1 MSRAIHPV
9 VVGTAGHIDHGKSTL
24 VRALTGVD
32 PDRLKEERE
41 RGLTIDLGFA
51 PLALPDGRVMG
62 IVDVPGHE
70 RFVRNMV
77 AGSTALDMA
86 ILVVAADDGVMPQT
100 REHLDI
106 IGLLGVT
113 RGLVALTKTDLV
125 DEDLV
130 GLAEQDVREVLAGT
144 PLAEAELVRVSSV
157 TGEGIEAFREKLW
170 ALATDTPPRSHE
182 GPFRMA
188 IQRVFQLKGI
198 GTVAT
203 GIPLSGEVGVGDSV
217 EFLPGGRTSKIR
229 AIQAYKGPVERAVA
243 GHSTALSV
251 PDVKVAQIHR
261 GVVAAAPGVF
271 RAGDT
276 VDVELTLL
284 ESTEPLAHRTPIRF
298 HTGTSETRGLLIVLQ
313 QELVQPG
320 ESAVARLSLDRS
332 VCAVYGDRYL
342 LRLQNPVRTVGGGR
356 VLRLTETG
364 GRYRRRVL
372 GDELTRLVDAGPGV
386 QDRVL
391 EELHRAGGAG
401 RTAQE
406 LAGSLGVDA
415 DEVGRILEELPE
427 VHVHT
432 KAGRAFLV
440 ETLEDGGVLVRRS
453 VERILKSKPLAASI
467 QRSQLQT
474 SKSLP
479 SALLI
484 AVLAAMQASGEIR
497 SSAHGRILFTQR
509 LKPLPKADQAAL
521 DSLVT
526 IAEERGFRPP
536 QLQDLV
542 AESGLPQKQVE
553 GLLARGIDEG
563 GLEQVGEHFYGASV
577 TRRALVEIYRNCMA
591 HDHELIIP
599 ELRDS
604 LGTSRKFLIPLL
616 EYVDSLG
623 MTRLRGGVRRL
634 LPTSAVCQ
642 QVAGAIGAD

>member
-32 PDRLKEERE
+32 PDRLKEEKE

-106 IGLLGVT
+106 IHLLGVS
-113 RGLVALTKTDLV
+113 RGIVALTKVDLV

-130 GLAEQDVREVLAGT
+130 ELAEQDVREVLVGT
-144 PLAEAELVRVSSV
+144 PLAAAEIVRISSV
-157 TGEGIEAFREKLW
+157 TGAGVEGFAAKL
-170 ALATDTPPRSHE
+170 AMLAVETPARSHE

-198 GTVAT
+198 GTVVT
-203 GIPLSGEVGVGDSV
+203 GIPMSGEVQMGDSV
-217 EFLPGGRTSKIR
+217 EFLPGGRSSKIR
-229 AIQAYKGPVERAVA
+229 AIQAYKGAVDRAVA

-251 PDVKVAQIHR
+251 PDVKVSQLHR
-261 GVVAAAPGVF
+261 GVVAGAPGVF
-271 RAGDT
+271 RSGDT
-276 VDVELTLL
+276 IDVELRLL
-284 ESTEPLAHRTPIRF
+284 ENAETLTHRTPIRF
-298 HTGTSETRGLLIVLQ
+298 HAGTSETKGLLILLQ
-313 QELVQPG
+313 QESVQPG
-320 ESAVARLSLDRS
+320 DNVVARLSLDRS
-332 VCAVYGDRYL
+332 VCVVYGDRYL

-372 GDELTRLVDAGPGV
+372 GDELTRLVEAGPGV
-386 QDRVL
+386 ENRVL
-391 EELHRAGGAG
+391 EELHRAGGEG
-401 RTAQE
+401 RTAPE
-406 LAGSLGVDA
+406 LAGSLGVDV
-415 DEVGRILEELPE
+415 DEVSAMLVRLPD
-427 VHVHT
+427 VHMHT
-432 KAGRAFLV
+432 KAGRAFLT
-440 ETLEDGGVLVRRS
+440 ETLEDGKVMVRRS
-453 VERILKSKPLAASI
+453 VERILKSKPLAASV
-467 QRSQLQT
+467 QRSQLKT

-479 SALLI
+479 GTLLT
-484 AVLAAMQASGEIR
+484 AVFAAMQAAGEIR
-497 SSAHGRILFTQR
+497 SSAHGRILFLER
-509 LKPLPKADQAAL
+509 LKPLSPTDQAAL
-521 DSLVT
+521 DRLVA
-526 IAEERGFRPP
+526 ISEERGFRPP
-536 QLQDLV
+536 QLQELV
-542 AESGLPQKQVE
+542 AESSLPARQVE
-553 GLLARGIDEG
+553 GLLARAIDEG
-563 GLEQVGEHFYGASV
+563 RVEQVGEHLYGASV
-577 TRRALVEIYRNCMA
+577 IRRALVEIYRNCMT
-591 HDHELIIP
+591 HDEELAIP
-599 ELRDS
+599 DLRDA

-634 LPTSAVCQ
+634 LPTSVVCQ
-642 QVAGAIGAD
+642 QIAAAIDAS

>member
-32 PDRLKEERE
+32 PDRLKEEKE
-41 RGLTIDLGFA
+41 RGMTIDLGFA

-86 ILVVAADDGVMPQT
+86 VLVVAADDGVMPQT

-106 IGLLGVT
+106 IRLLGVS
-113 RGLVALTKTDLV
+113 RGIVALSKIDLV
-125 DEDLV
+125 DKELV
-130 GLAEQDVREVLAGT
+130 DLAEQDVREVLAGT
-144 PLAEAELVRVSSV
+144 PLADAEIVQISAV
-157 TGEGIEAFREKLW
+157 TGEGIEGFRAKLA
-170 ALATDTPPRSHE
+170 ALAVKTPARSHE

-198 GTVAT
+198 GTVVT
-203 GIPLSGEVGVGDSV
+203 GIPVSGGVRVGDSV
-217 EFLPGGRTSKIR
+217 EFLPGGRVSKIR
-229 AIQAYKGPVERAVA
+229 AIQAYKGAVDHAVA

-251 PDVKVAQIHR
+251 PDVKVAQLHR

-276 VDVELTLL
+276 IDVDLTLL
-284 ESTEPLAHRTPIRF
+284 ESAETLLHRAPIRF
-298 HTGTSETRGLLIVLQ
+298 HTGTSETKGLLILLQ
-313 QELVQPG
+313 QESVQPG
-320 ESAVARLSLDRS
+320 DSVVARLSLDRS

-356 VLRLTETG
+356 LLRLTETS

-372 GDELTRLVDAGPGV
+372 GDELARLVEAGPSV
-386 QDRVL
+386 ENRIL
-391 EELHRAGGAG
+391 EELHRAGGEG
-401 RTAQE
+401 RTPQE

-415 DEVGRILEELPE
+415 AEVGAMLEELPD
-427 VHVHT
+427 VHVHA

-440 ETLEDGGVLVRRS
+440 ETLEDGKALVRRS
-453 VERILKSKPLAASI
+453 VERILKNKPLAASI
-467 QRSQLQT
+467 QHSQLQT

-479 SALLI
+479 A
-484 AVLAAMQASGEIR
+484 AVLAAVVAAMQGSGEIR
-497 SSAHGRILFTQR
+497 SSAHGRILFPER
-509 LKPLPKADQAAL
+509 LKPLSETDQAAL
-521 DSLVT
+521 DRLVT
-526 IAEERGFRPP
+526 VTRERGFRPP
-536 QLQDLV
+536 QLQELV
-542 AESGLPQKQVE
+542 AESGLPTKQVE
-553 GLLARGIDEG
+553 GLLARAIDEG
-563 GLEQVGEHFYGASV
+563 HIEQVGEHLYGANV
-577 TRRALVEIYRNCMA
+577 IRRALVEIYNNCMA
-591 HDHELIIP
+591 HDQELAIP
-599 ELRDS
+599 HLRDA
-604 LGTSRKFLIPLL
+604 LGTSRKYLIPLL

-642 QVAGAIGAD
+642 QIAGVIETS